1 MRFIRPSRTQSTAA
15 LRGKSLLNALMFF
28 GIFMV
33 ALAWL
38 ADRLGPQRILLPFWP
53 RVVAAGL
60 LFSGGLVVWILCADL
75 FGRSGRG
82 TPLPLD
88 APRHLVTTGPF
99 AVIRNPIMAGEM
111 AVLWGI
117 ALYLSSLGVLL
128 YAILFTLA
136 GHLAVVYVEELELH
150 KRFGEQY
157 EDHRRRVPRWL
168 PRLSLAGKAASGMR
182 SRARA
187 DQS

>member
-99 AVIRNPIMAGEM
+99 AVIRNPIGWGNGGALGNRPVPVVSRRPPVRDPLHARRALGRGLRGRAGVAQALRR
-111 AVLWGI
+111 AVRGPP
-117 ALYLSSLGVLL
+117 SPRT
-128 YAILFTLA
+128 TLA
-136 GHLAVVYVEELELH
+136 AETLLGGQGSVRDALA
-150 KRFGEQY
+150 R
-157 EDHRRRVPRWL
+157 
-168 PRLSLAGKAASGMR
+168 
-182 SRARA
+182 
-187 DQS
+187 QS